1 MSPAKGAPDDSLCLA
16 IDIGATKIDVAVVA
30 APGRIIRRE
39 RVRVGEYPDHLFEAL
54 VAQARLV
61 MRDYAVTML
70 GVACAG
76 PMRASGAYVSPL
88 NIVQWRDF
96 PLRVELERCLDLPVR
111 VEGDARALALAEGV
125 FGGARGDTS
134 YLSMVVSSGVGGGIV
149 LNGRLLD
156 GNSSNAGHVGHV
168 TVVPGGAQCG
178 CGALGCLEAEA
189 SGRAIEANTGR
200 PAAEA
205 DLATRQR
212 TGTLVGQAIGNVCSL
227 LDLERCYVAG
237 SVALGFGSDFFDEAS
252 KAARRVAQ
260 MSYTN
265 DLRVEPST
273 LTDEG
278 PLLGA
283 ALVGWGIGA

>member
-1 MSPAKGAPDDSLCLA
+1 MNLAKGAPDDSLCLA
-16 IDIGATKIDVAVVA
+16 IDIGATKIDVAVVV
-30 APGRIIRRE
+30 APGQLVRRA
-39 RVRVGEYPDHLFEAL
+39 RVHVAEHPAHLFEAL

-61 MRDYAVTML
+61 TRDYAVATL

-76 PMRASGAYVSPL
+76 PMRASGEYVSPL
-88 NIVQWRDF
+88 NISQWRDF
-96 PLRVELERCLDLPVR
+96 PLRAKLERCFELPVR
-111 VEGDARALALAEGV
+111 VEGDARALALAEGA
-125 FGGARGDTS
+125 FGGARGDSS

-156 GNSSNAGHVGHV
+156 GNSGNAGHVGHL
-168 TVVPGGAQCG
+168 TVVPGGALCG

-189 SGRAIEANTGR
+189 SGRAIGVFTGR
-200 PAAEA
+200 PAAHA

-212 TGTLVGQAIGNVCSL
+212 TGALVGQAIGNVCSL

-252 KAARRVAQ
+252 KSARRVAQ
-260 MSYTN
+260 MSYTS
-265 DLRVEPST
+265 DLRIEPSA

-283 ALVGWGIGA
+283 ALVGWGVGA

>member
-16 IDIGATKIDVAVVA
+16 IDVGATKIDVAVVA
-30 APGRIIRRE
+30 APGHIVRRA
-39 RVRVGEYPDHLFEAL
+39 RVRVAEYPEHLFEAL

-61 MRDYAVTML
+61 MRDYAVATL

-76 PMRASGAYVSPL
+76 PMRASGEYVSPL
-88 NIVQWRDF
+88 NIGQWRDF
-96 PLRVELERCLDLPVR
+96 PLRAELEHSLDLPVR

-156 GNSSNAGHVGHV
+156 GNSGNAGHVGHL
-168 TVVPGGAQCG
+168 TVVPGGALCG
-178 CGALGCLEAEA
+178 CGALGCVEAEA
-189 SGRAIEANTGR
+189 SGRAIEAHTGR

-212 TGTLVGQAIGNVCSL
+212 TGALVGQAIGNVCSL

-252 KAARRVAQ
+252 KSARRVAQ
-260 MSYTN
+260 MSYTS
-265 DLRVEPST
+265 DLRVQPST

-283 ALVGWGIGA
+283 ALVGWGVGA

>member
-1 MSPAKGAPDDSLCLA
+1 MTPAKGAPDDSLCLA

-30 APGRIIRRE
+30 APGQILRRE
-39 RVRVGEYPDHLFEAL
+39 RIRVAEYPDHLFEEL
-54 VAQARLV
+54 VRQARLV
-61 MRDYAVTML
+61 ARDHAVVTI

-76 PMRASGAYVSPL
+76 PMRASGEYVSPL
-88 NIVQWRDF
+88 NIAQWRDF
-96 PLRVELERCLDLPVR
+96 ALRAELERCFDLPVR
-111 VEGDARALALAEGV
+111 VEGDARALALAEGTY
-125 FGGARGDTS
+125 GGAQGDTW

-156 GNSSNAGHVGHV
+156 GNSGNAGHIGHV
-168 TVVPGGAQCG
+168 TVVPGGALCG

-189 SGRAIEANTGR
+189 SGRAIEASTGR

-205 DLATRQR
+205 DLVTRQR
-212 TGTLVGQAIGNVCSL
+212 TGALVGQAIGNVCSL

-237 SVALGFGSDFFDEAS
+237 SVALGYGADFFDEAS

-260 MSYTN
+260 MSYSN
-265 DLRVEPST
+265 NLCVEPST

-283 ALVGWGIGA
+283 ALVGWGVGA